1 MQINAYHEN
10 WPLRESFSISR
21 DSKSNVDVVV
31 VEITAQSCVGKGEA
45 VPYSHYGQ
53 NIDETLQCIHEIESS
68 LVGNLSRDSLR
79 QNFPANAA
87 RNALDCALWDLE
99 AKISNQPVWKLAKLP
114 EPAAVLGACSLS
126 LESPQ
131 KLADSANKW
140 RNFPLLKLKLGP
152 SDVVESVKSVRA
164 ARPDSRLIVDA
175 NEAWTPSEF
184 KEYLPELATLGVEM
198 IEQPFPAGSD
208 QFLEDID
215 SSILICADE
224 SFHLAEDLDRL
235 HNRYDVFNIKLDKT
249 GGLTEAIELSK
260 KIKSAG
266 KQLMIGSMMA
276 TSLSLAPA
284 LLLSHD
290 ASYIDLDSSIWLKR
304 DRLGGL
310 DFEDGMLSP
319 AQPSLWG

>member
-10 WPLRESFSISR
+10 WPLREAFSISR
-21 DSKSNVDVVV
+21 DSKSSVDVVV

-53 NIDETLQCIHEIESS
+53 NVEETLKCIREMESS
-68 LVGNLSRDSLR
+68 LAPDLTHERLR

-99 AKISNQPVWKLAKLP
+99 AKISGQPVWKLANLP
-114 EPAAVLGACSLS
+114 VPAAVLGACSLS
-126 LESPQ
+126 LESAQ
-131 KLADSANKW
+131 KLAESAKKW
-140 RNFPLLKLKLGP
+140 SSFPLLKLKLGP
-152 SDVVESVKSVRA
+152 SDVVESVMSVRA
-164 ARPDSRLIVDA
+164 ARPDSRLIIDA

-184 KEYLPELATLGVEM
+184 RSYLPELETLGVEM
-198 IEQPFPAGSD
+198 IEQPFPADSD
-208 QFLEDID
+208 QILEDID

-224 SFHLAEDLDRL
+224 SFHLADDLGRL

-266 KQLMIGSMMA
+266 KQVMIGSMMS

-290 ASYIDLDSSIWLKR
+290 ASYIDLDSSIWLKQ

-310 DFEDGMLSP
+310 EFEDGMLSP
-319 AQPSLWG
+319 APPSLWG